1 MGLRLSL
8 MRANTNKPPRSQA
21 AWRKQMLPYK
31 SDHDSAPG
39 GGEQQR
45 RRLETT
51 TAQYAGIHRQ
61 CSHDP
66 TLQLP
71 LGPLVL
77 TLKAAFL
84 RKLMI
89 LGGDI
94 DNLKGTFVL
103 GSRCDV
109 FLFFLKK
116 TTTKNH
122 TGLKNPF
129 INQQIFIL
137 KKRRGRKKYRHWAQ
151 DAKQRVWTEARQRL
165 FRKASHLHLMSY
177 FTQYFSGK
185 PKQDRKISLL
195 SDTSWVSTRYQM
207 IP

>member
-8 MRANTNKPPRSQA
+8 MRANTNKPPCSQA

-31 SDHDSAPG
+31 SDHDSAPGG

-84 RKLMI
+84 LKLMI

-94 DNLKGTFVL
+94 DNLKRTFVL
-103 GSRCDV
+103 GTRCDV
-109 FLFFLKK
+109 FSKK
-116 TTTKNH
+116 N
-122 TGLKNPF
+122 N
-129 INQQIFIL
+129 
-137 KKRRGRKKYRHWAQ
+137 KKPHWDEKSCCKSANVHLNNKKK
-151 DAKQRVWTEARQRL
+151 DGEE
-165 FRKASHLHLMSY
+165 
-177 FTQYFSGK
+177 
-185 PKQDRKISLL
+185 KIQAL
-195 SDTSWVSTRYQM
+195 SSRY
-207 IP
+207 